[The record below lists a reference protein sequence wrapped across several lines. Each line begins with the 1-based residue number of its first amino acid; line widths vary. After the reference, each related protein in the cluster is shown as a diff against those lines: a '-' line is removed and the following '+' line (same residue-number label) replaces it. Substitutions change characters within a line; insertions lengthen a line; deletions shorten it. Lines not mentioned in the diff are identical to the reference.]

1 MLGVVRVPPAARR
14 SFVMGVAF
22 AVATVVATPSFAQDP
37 APEPQEE
44 AAPQEPPQP
53 VLTLD
58 GDAAVISILI
68 KPDKVSDF
76 EEVLSKLKEA
86 LQKSENAA
94 RRQQAAGWKIFK
106 SPQMAQ
112 GSAVYVFVIDPV
124 VKGEEYDI
132 TRLIAEVFPVE
143 VQELFEKY
151 RDSFAG
157 RAISTL
163 NGFMVMGQ

>member
-1 MLGVVRVPPAARR
+1 MLGVVRVSPAARR
-14 SFVMGVAF
+14 SIVMGVAF
-22 AVATVVATPSFAQDP
+22 AVATVMATPSFAQDP
-37 APEPQEE
+37 APEAQE
-44 AAPQEPPQP
+44 APKP

-68 KPDKVSDF
+68 KPDKVADF
-76 EEVLSKLKEA
+76 EEVLTKLKEA
-86 LQKSENAA
+86 LQKSENAV

-106 SPQMAQ
+106 SPQLAQ
-112 GSAVYVFVIDPV
+112 GSAVYVMVIDPV
-124 VKGEEYDI
+124 VKGQEYDI

-143 VQELFEKY
+143 VQALFEKY

-163 NGFMVMGQ
+163 NGYMLMGQ

>member
-1 MLGVVRVPPAARR
+1 MLGVRSFSPAARR

-37 APEPQEE
+37 APEAQ
-44 AAPQEPPQP
+44 AAPQEPAKP

-68 KPDKVSDF
+68 KPDKVADF
-76 EEVLSKLKEA
+76 EEVLTKLKEA
-86 LQKSENAA
+86 LQKSENAT

-106 SPQMAQ
+106 SPQLAQ
-112 GSAVYVFVIDPV
+112 GSAVYVMVIDPV

-143 VQELFEKY
+143 VQDLFVKY

-157 RAISTL
+157 RAISSL
-163 NGFMVMGQ
+163 NGFMLMGQ